1 VSQFRDISAIK
12 LLASNVRKYRIAKDL
27 SQEALANFAGIEYS
41 QVSRIER
48 GLLNTSI
55 SVVFALA
62 KALEIEPGKLL
73 ELSVTDTGKPKSD

>member
-1 VSQFRDISAIK
+1 MPQLRDESAIN
-12 LLASNVRKYRIAKDL
+12 LLATNVRKYRLAKNI
-27 SQEALANFAGIEYS
+27 SQESLANLAAIEYS

-62 KALEIEPGKLL
+62 KALEMEPAKLL
-73 ELSVTDTGKPKSD
+73 ER

>member
-1 VSQFRDISAIK
+1 MPQLRDTSAIN
-12 LLASNVRKYRIAKDL
+12 LLAINVRKYRIAKNI
-27 SQEALANFAGIEYS
+27 SQEALANLAGIEYS

-48 GLLNTSI
+48 RLLNTSI

-73 ELSVTDTGKPKSD
+73 ES

>member
-1 VSQFRDISAIK
+1 VPQLRDISAISI
-12 LLASNVRKYRIAKDL
+12 LAGNVRKYRIAKNL
-27 SQEALANFAGIEYS
+27 SQEALANLAGIEYS

-62 KALEIEPGKLL
+62 NALNIKPTQLL
-73 ELSVTDTGKPKSD
+73 E

>member
-1 VSQFRDISAIK
+1 MSQLRDISAIII
-12 LLASNVRKYRIAKDL
+12 LAANVRKYRLAKNL
-27 SQEALANFAGIEYS
+27 SQEALANLAGIEYS

-62 KALEIEPGKLL
+62 KALEIKPSQLL
-73 ELSVTDTGKPKSD
+73 DE